1 MTSTTLIRDSLLDA
15 AAVLLPV
22 RCSGCGSPDRA
33 VCADCARA
41 MRPRQIAPD
50 AFDPPLLAALD
61 YDGVARRILLA
72 FKDGGRTDA
81 APVLAGA
88 LRAAIV
94 AALPLRRPDAPPGHL
109 RPDAPPAHLRPDGPL
124 AHLRPDAPP
133 GLVPVVIPSTRAAF
147 RRRGYH
153 PTAMLLRRS
162 RILSPPLWRALR
174 LTRQTRDQVGL
185 TAGQRAG
192 NREGSLVA
200 SPRLRGRDCLIV
212 DDIVTTGSTV
222 REAARAVAAA
232 GGRVVAAVA
241 VARTPLR
248 GGAPRLS

>member
-1 MTSTTLIRDSLLDA
+1 MTPTTLIRDSLLDA

-22 RCSGCGSPDRA
+22 RCSGCARPDRA
-33 VCADCARA
+33 VCADCTRA
-41 MRPRQIAPD
+41 MRPGPIAPD

-61 YDGVARRILLA
+61 YDGVTRRVLLA

-88 LRAAIV
+88 LRAAIM
-94 AALPLRRPDAPPGHL
+94 AALPQL
-109 RPDAPPAHLRPDGPL
+109 RPDAPPVR
-124 AHLRPDAPP
+124 LRPDAPRAV
-133 GLVPVVIPSTRAAF
+133 LPVVIPSTRAAF

-174 LTRQTRDQVGL
+174 LTRQTHDQVGL
-185 TAGQRAG
+185 TASQRAG

-232 GGRVVAAVA
+232 GGRIVAAVA

-248 GGAPRLS
+248 GGTPRLS

>member
-1 MTSTTLIRDSLLDA
+1 MTPTTLIRDSILDA

-22 RCSGCGSPDRA
+22 RCSGCGRPDRA
-33 VCADCARA
+33 VCADCTRA
-41 MRPRQIAPD
+41 MRPGPIAPD

-61 YDGVARRILLA
+61 YDGATRRVLLA

-81 APVLAGA
+81 APVLAAA

-94 AALPLRRPDAPPGHL
+94 SALALRQPDARPALL
-109 RPDAPPAHLRPDGPL
+109 RPDTTRALL
-124 AHLRPDAPP
+124 
-133 GLVPVVIPSTRAAF
+133 PVVIPSTRAAF

-192 NREGSLVA
+192 NRQGSLVA

-222 REAARAVAAA
+222 REATRAIAAA

-248 GGAPRLS
+248 GGTPLLS